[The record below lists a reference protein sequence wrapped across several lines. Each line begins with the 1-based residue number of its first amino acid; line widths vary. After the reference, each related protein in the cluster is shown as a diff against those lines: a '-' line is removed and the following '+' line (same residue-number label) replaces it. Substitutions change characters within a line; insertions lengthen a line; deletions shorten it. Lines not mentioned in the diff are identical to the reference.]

1 MRAAPG
7 IRFSTRIRETVSWK
21 LVVSCVILAVFV
33 VMAVFASMLA
43 PFDPEAQQIL
53 QRKVPPIWHQWL
65 FGSEKATWT
74 HPLGTDALGRD
85 YASRLMHGARVP
97 LLIGIF
103 ALTVSGLIGVTLG
116 VIAGYFR
123 GWIDTLISTVIAARL
138 GLPIMIVSLTAV
150 ALYGAS
156 LVTIS
161 LVLGLLLWDR
171 FAVAVRAATIQ
182 LREMEYVDAAR
193 AAGASDT
200 NILLNEILPNLAPV
214 VAVIAAL
221 EVGQAILLESVLS
234 FLGLGVQPPDFS
246 WGLMI
251 AEAKVDIFFDPWLAA
266 LPGTCLFIIVLGT
279 NLLSEW
285 LEIYSMKLGS
295 K

>member
-1 MRAAPG
+1 MSAVAAAGGRKRPHPD
-7 IRFSTRIRETVSWK
+7 WK
-21 LVVSCVILAVFV
+21 LVVSLAILIAVG
-33 VMAVFASMLA
+33 VMAICAPWLA

-53 QRKVPPIWHQWL
+53 NRRVPPVWHAWL
-65 FGSEKATWT
+65 YGDAKASLL

-97 LLIGIF
+97 LLIAF
-103 ALTVSGLIGVTLG
+103 SALAVSGVIGVTLG
-116 VIAGYFR
+116 VVAGFYR
-123 GWIDTLISTVIAARL
+123 GWVDTVISTIIAARL
-138 GLPIMIVSLTAV
+138 GLPIMIVSITAV

-156 LVTIS
+156 LLTIS
-161 LVLGLLLWDR
+161 FVLGLLLWDR
-171 FAVAVRAATIQ
+171 FAVTVRAATIQ
-182 LREMEYVDAAR
+182 LREMEYVEAAR
-193 AAGASDT
+193 ATGASDS
-200 NILLNEILPNLAPV
+200 NILLHEILPNLAPV
-214 VAVIAAL
+214 IAVIAAL

-266 LPGTCLFIIVLGT
+266 LPGVCLFVIVLAA

-285 LEIYSMKLGS
+285 LEIRSMRLGS
-295 K
+295 P